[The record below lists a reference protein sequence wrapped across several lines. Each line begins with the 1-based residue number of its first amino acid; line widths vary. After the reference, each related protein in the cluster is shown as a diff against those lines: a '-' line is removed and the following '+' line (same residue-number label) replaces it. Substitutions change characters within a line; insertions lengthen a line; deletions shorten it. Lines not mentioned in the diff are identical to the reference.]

1 FDPFRPFRLLIHEY
15 NKNASLEDLLFEY
28 SEKKPDYELILSKVP
43 EFKVLPEIDKKSAEN
58 IFSSKRLSFAD
69 SFPDIEISYSDFQ

>member
-1 FDPFRPFRLLIHEY
+1 PGRLLIHEN
-15 NKNASLEDLLFEY
+15 NKNASLEDLLFKY
-28 SEKKPDYELILSKVP
+28 SKENLDFDRLFSEVP

-58 IFSSKRLSFAD
+58 IFSSKRLSFAG